1 MRLICPNC
9 DAEYLV
15 DDSAIPDTGRDVQC
29 SNCGH
34 AWFQLRPEVE
44 AMLAQE
50 EALFGAVH
58 ADPAPVAAPPAAPP
72 PVAQSPVAQSPVA
85 PPPVAPPQVAPQPV
99 AQPAPVSKVDAV
111 SEPVRRNLDE
121 SILAVL
127 REEAEREAAARRA
140 ESPPMEA
147 QVDMGLPEPEPA
159 PAAGLLD
166 ATARRLA
173 RLKGLDPDARPV
185 PPPKPGSRRELLPD
199 IEEINSSLKPAQR
212 PAPDAESDEDLP
224 VSGGSGFRSGFLV
237 MLILAAAVVVTYVMA
252 PKIAE
257 QFPGAEGAM
266 TAYVAQVDAARL
278 WLDGVLRGLTE
289 QLQSVTGQSPA
300 P

>member
-15 DDSAIPDTGRDVQC
+15 DDAAIPDTGRDVQC

-50 EALFGAVH
+50 EALFGAVEETTSPASAVPQPTPPV
-58 ADPAPVAAPPAAPP
+58 ADVPAPVPT
-72 PVAQSPVAQSPVA
+72 VGT
-85 PPPVAPPQVAPQPV
+85 
-99 AQPAPVSKVDAV
+99 V

-121 SILAVL
+121 SILSVL

-140 ESPPMEA
+140 EAPPMEA
-147 QVDMGLPEPEPA
+147 QVEMGLPEPAAPPA
-159 PAAGLLD
+159 PSAGVLD

-185 PPPKPGSRRELLPD
+185 PPAKPGSRRELLPD
-199 IEEINSSLKPAQR
+199 IEEINSSLKPTQR
-212 PAPDAESDEDLP
+212 PTMDEDGEEILP
-224 VSGGSGFRSGFLV
+224 ANTSSGFRSGFLL
-237 MLILAAAVVVTYVMA
+237 MLILAAALVAAYVMA
-252 PKIAE
+252 PKIGQ

-289 QLQSVTGQSPA
+289 QLQNVTGQAPA